1 MGELKREYLTAE
13 EKNFYMISKA
23 YIQYCDGQRSLE
35 SNNTMENIWDVW
47 KAHGMLT
54 GSMQRNLKMVY
65 SYMRKFCAELEVN
78 LSKTEQERLQKQLN
92 KFDYKLL
99 DDYTVKKI
107 LRDIHDNIQYAVIKR
122 ERFEPILQD
131 IAAVRCVGCTCN
143 YEKCDLY
150 KMFDDI
156 SIPYVKEEPNCPYAC
171 NLADYTEEDLKEIE
185 HMKEIIE
192 KKQSV
197 VKEFNRKVEYEDV
210 HEKPRGNT
218 GCSTE
223 KCKGTIK
230 TRSQK
235 AKGNKKNRKQK
246 SSSSKK

>member
-1 MGELKREYLTAE
+1 MGELRREYLTAE

-35 SNNTMENIWDVW
+35 INNACESIWDVW

-54 GSMQRNLKMVY
+54 NSMQKNLKMAY
-65 SYMRKFCAELEVN
+65 TYMRKFCTDLELN

-92 KFDYKLL
+92 KFDYKLI

-107 LRDIHDNIQYAVIKR
+107 LRDIHDNIQYAVMKR
-122 ERFEPILQD
+122 ERLEPILQD
-131 IAAVRCVGCTCN
+131 IAAVRCVGCTAC

-150 KMFDDI
+150 KMLDDI

-171 NLADYTEEDLKEIE
+171 NLSDYSEEDLKEIE
-185 HMKEIIE
+185 HMKEVV
-192 KKQSV
+192 KKRQSV
-197 VKEFNRKVEYEDV
+197 VKEFNRKVEYDD
-210 HEKPRGNT
+210 EKPGRNNE
-218 GCSTE
+218 CSSE
-223 KCKGTIK
+223 ECKNKIK
-230 TRSQK
+230 TRPTK
-235 AKGNKKNRKQK
+235 TKGSKKNRKQK